1 MAVCGRCL
9 ICGHKFSCDDEDEAI
24 RWRCK
29 TCDNKPC
36 AHCGNPA
43 GSLHGPGCRSPT
55 RRYGDEEP
63 IEHAI
68 CTTCHNG
75 LVNGS
80 LERDVEL
87 LVSLVAS
94 RSASQ
99 QRE

>member
-9 ICGHKFSCDDEDEAI
+9 ICGHKFSCDGEDEAI

-29 TCDNKPC
+29 SCNDK
-36 AHCGNPA
+36 
-43 GSLHGPGCRSPT
+43 
-55 RRYGDEEP
+55 
-63 IEHAI
+63 EHAI

-75 LVNGS
+75 LVDGS
-80 LERDVEL
+80 LERDVGL